1 MLLRYIFGDSLG
13 PRRHKTKGRAHFLW
27 AAVPFTL
34 LLVWALVFSAP
45 SFYPE
50 LYAIQVSPANPSDEI
65 ASNELVLDMQDYLAA
80 NNITYQ
86 YVGLQRKTGGTR
98 VLELRFDSSRELQ
111 QVRPY
116 VEDQLGTEDY
126 IYAYNTVRVAPRWLR
141 NLGARPI
148 NLGLDL
154 RGGVY
159 FLMQVDTRQAVEQ
172 RIEVYTNQLETFFR
186 QSDRRYL
193 HQTSDKEI
201 FIGEDSYPAT
211 EFVFAD
217 AEKGLSARDAVLDEF
232 PELKSVTEEQGG
244 LFQVRFYFP
253 EEYIRQLEDFAI
265 DQNIATLRERINEL
279 GVSAPSVNRQGRNRV
294 AVQIPGLQ
302 DTAAA
307 KRIIGST
314 ANLEFRLETLAGGN
328 RLGRR
333 FSFRSNPNEK
343 AYLEP
348 NSIVT
353 GANVINA
360 LVQFDE
366 NNFPQVAITL
376 DGKGGRSMNRATRS
390 AVGRNMGVL
399 LVNTKVEDILEDEKG
414 ELKFVTRT
422 EKEIIS
428 LATIRD
434 VLGSRFVITGLDGP
448 GEASEL
454 ALLLRSGAL
463 AAPIYFVE
471 ERTIGPSLGQDN
483 IRKGSLS
490 LLGGA
495 LAVILFIL
503 FYYKLCGLLA
513 NIALVFNMTLILAI
527 MTQLNAVLT
536 MPGIAGIVLTVG
548 MAVDANILIFSRIKE
563 ELKRNPNPT
572 AAITA
577 GYDRALITVLD
588 ANITT
593 LLVGIILFA
602 IGTGAVKGFAVTLS
616 IGILTSLFTSVVFTR
631 KLMEW
636 IYAPGRLKKI
646 YI

>member
-1 MLLRYIFGDSLG
+1 MATD
-13 PRRHKTKGRAHFLW
+13 W
-27 AAVPFTL
+27 
-34 LLVWALVFSAP
+34 
-45 SFYPE
+45 
-50 LYAIQVSPANPSDEI
+50 
-65 ASNELVLDMQDYLAA
+65 
-80 NNITYQ
+80 
-86 YVGLQRKTGGTR
+86 
-98 VLELRFDSSRELQ
+98 
-111 QVRPY
+111 
-116 VEDQLGTEDY
+116 
-126 IYAYNTVRVAPRWLR
+126 
-141 NLGARPI
+141 
-148 NLGLDL
+148 
-154 RGGVY
+154 GGV
-159 FLMQVDTRQAVEQ
+159 
-172 RIEVYTNQLETFFR
+172 
-186 QSDRRYL
+186 
-193 HQTSDKEI
+193 
-201 FIGEDSYPAT
+201 
-211 EFVFAD
+211 
-217 AEKGLSARDAVLDEF
+217 
-232 PELKSVTEEQGG
+232 
-244 LFQVRFYFP
+244 
-253 EEYIRQLEDFAI
+253 
-265 DQNIATLRERINEL
+265 
-279 GVSAPSVNRQGRNRV
+279 
-294 AVQIPGLQ
+294 
-302 DTAAA
+302 
-307 KRIIGST
+307 
-314 ANLEFRLETLAGGN
+314 
-328 RLGRR
+328 

-414 ELKFVTRT
+414 DLKFVTRT

-434 VLGSRFVITGLDGP
+434 VLGSRFVITGLDGA

-513 NIALVFNMTLILAI
+513 NIALLFNMTLILAI